1 MIIRAD
7 RFLCPVWVT
16 SDKAHI
22 EHNESALALIA
33 GVPSDM
39 DFHRNGP
46 IADSC
51 GGLVAVAR
59 ADILDEELRHL
70 GRVQKIRNQ
79 TCPSNRS
86 ARVSREL
93 DRSGTRNRTRTG
105 ITLRPHDRIDR
116 SAHTLGGFHDTQ
128 CAKRFAI
135 EDFTAN
141 VR

>member
-39 DFHRNGP
+39 DFRRNGP

-70 GRVQKIRNQ
+70 GRVHKIRNQ
-79 TCPSNRS
+79 ICPATDVHVS
-86 ARVSREL
+86 AASWIEAAL
-93 DRSGTRNRTRTG
+93 ATG
-105 ITLRPHDRIDR
+105 P
-116 SAHTLGGFHDTQ
+116 GP
-128 CAKRFAI
+128 
-135 EDFTAN
+135 E
-141 VR
+141 